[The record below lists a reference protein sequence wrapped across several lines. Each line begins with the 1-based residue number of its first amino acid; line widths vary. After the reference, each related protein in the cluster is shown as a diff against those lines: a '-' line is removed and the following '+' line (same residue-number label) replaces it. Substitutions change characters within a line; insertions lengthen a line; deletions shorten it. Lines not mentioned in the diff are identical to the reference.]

1 MMTNIHAFRFRKFGG
16 PEVLTW
22 EEVALAA
29 PGEGQVTV
37 QHNAVGLNFIDVYH
51 RIGLYP
57 ATFPSGLGYEAA
69 GHVTALGAGVTDFQ
83 LGDRVA
89 YATGPLGAYGQALNV
104 PVDRLVPVPDG
115 IDDRQAAAMMLQGL
129 TAQYL
134 LRETYRV
141 QSGDAILVHAAAG
154 GVGLILCQWAKHL
167 GASVIGTVGSEQKA
181 DLAAAH
187 GCEYPILYKTENFV
201 DRVREITGGGG
212 VAVVYDSVGAD
223 TFMDSLDCLRRRGLM
238 VSFGNS
244 SGPPPAL
251 EVGSLASK
259 GSLYVTRPSLFH
271 YTATKEALLSGA
283 QALFDVVQS
292 GAVKI
297 EINQTYPLRDAPQA
311 HADLQARKTTGSTV
325 FIV

>member
-1 MMTNIHAFRFRKFGG
+1 MMSNIYAFRFREFGG
-16 PEVLTW
+16 PDVLTW
-22 EEVALAA
+22 QEVALA
-29 PGEGQVTV
+29 PPSEGQVTV
-37 QHNAVGLNFIDVYH
+37 QHTAVGLNFIDVYY
-51 RIGLYP
+51 RTGLYP
-57 ATFPSGLGYEAA
+57 VTLPSGLGLEAA
-69 GHVTALGAGVTDFQ
+69 GHVTALGAGVTDFHV
-83 LGDRVA
+83 GDRVA

-104 PVDRLVPVPDG
+104 PADRLVPVPDG

-129 TAQYL
+129 TAHYL
-134 LRETYRV
+134 LRQTYRV
-141 QSGDAILVHAAAG
+141 QPGDTILVHAAAG

-167 GASVIGTVGSEQKA
+167 GISVIGTVGSEQKA
-181 DLAAAH
+181 DLAGTH
-187 GCEYPILYKTENFV
+187 GCDYPILYKTESVV
-201 DRVREITGGGG
+201 DRVREITGGEG

-223 TFMDSLDCLRRRGLM
+223 TFMDSLECLRLRGLM

-251 EVGSLASK
+251 EVGSLGPK

-271 YTATKEALLSGA
+271 YTATKKALLAGA
-283 QALFDVVQS
+283 QELFDVVQS

-297 EINQTYPLRDAPQA
+297 EINQTYPLQDAPQA